1 MKAHD
6 DCASQGAF
14 ISKMNSSS
22 QNSIPSSGD
31 DSPIELTEPANL
43 WLAPQINFPKHCKVA
58 SLPGMYPMG
67 SSKHRPLRHPAD
79 PHQDLV
85 TMQEVGQASPAKVDR
100 SLMVQQVV
108 LKYDKASE
116 HHLGRLGNIIDP
128 CRSIFGKLRP
138 W

>member
-1 MKAHD
+1 M
-6 DCASQGAF
+6 
-14 ISKMNSSS
+14 SSS
-22 QNSIPSSGD
+22 SRNSIPSSGD
-31 DSPIELTEPANL
+31 DSPIELTEPAYL
-43 WLAPQINFPKHCKVA
+43 WLSPKNYIPKLSKVA

-100 SLMVQQVV
+100 SLMVQEVV

-116 HHLGRLGNIIDP
+116 HHLGPLGNIIDP
-128 CRSIFGKLRP
+128 CRAIFGKLRP